1 MQSLAKGKN
10 HFILYILT
18 NITSISVAV
27 KMEHNY
33 YNNCTYMHITVT
45 VTLTFIILL
54 IFFSLLSQVALRFS
68 HFFSLLSASFS
79 FSLLLL
85 APTLADLSAP
95 TGSATSLARLTV
107 APTPGL
113 TVLITGAAGF
123 VRTLVSMALKWEGDG
138 VLGLDNFNG
147 SVRRSG
153 WVMTV
158 AGCSN

>member
-10 HFILYILT
+10 HFILHILT
-18 NITSISVAV
+18 NKTSISVAV
-27 KMEHNY
+27 KMDIYAHNGYSNTCLY
-33 YNNCTYMHITVT
+33 YSINFFLSLVSSCSPFF
-45 VTLTFIILL
+45 TFFL
-54 IFFSLLSQVALRFS
+54 
-68 HFFSLLSASFS
+68 SLLSASFS

-123 VRTLVSMALKWEGDG
+123 VRTLVSMALK
-138 VLGLDNFNG
+138 
-147 SVRRSG
+147 
-153 WVMTV
+153 
-158 AGCSN
+158 

>member
-10 HFILYILT
+10 HFILHILT
-18 NITSISVAV
+18 NKTSIAVAV

-33 YNNCTYMHITVT
+33 YNNCIYIYAHNGYSNTCLYYSINFFLSLVSSCSPFF
-45 VTLTFIILL
+45 TFFL
-54 IFFSLLSQVALRFS
+54 
-68 HFFSLLSASFS
+68 SLLSASFS

-113 TVLITGAAGF
+113 TVLITGAVGF
-123 VRTLVSMALKWEGDG
+123 VRTHVSMALK
-138 VLGLDNFNG
+138 
-147 SVRRSG
+147 
-153 WVMTV
+153 
-158 AGCSN
+158 